1 MSLTLEAE
9 IKSYNNFIKQQETT
23 FLKLSQFFKA
33 MTINGLKFVE
43 LSKKALDDYFIELK
57 KENPTAT
64 HIICLT
70 NFFNGLKKYFDKMK
84 DIYQDIDVQCA
95 NKIIEFSNNFKN
107 KVNEPINNL
116 LKINNKLKEEKTG
129 LEKTKND
136 YFNANKNV
144 AEVETRIIQLKESKN
159 KKEEEFRKNN
169 DILEKNI
176 EILDNMK
183 SLYLVEINKY
193 NKSAVNYEKIYDSE
207 VRKIY
212 FEQEKKIKFLYEIL
226 NYFKKDIKDLTES
239 NKEVYISIEKLN
251 KSMNISRDVNLFKDE
266 CNFRNEEKKRF
277 ILEEFLD
284 YEVFKNNTEE
294 NRTPSFHKKDKK
306 INVKKLWG
314 NSKKEIET
322 KQKIEDLIV
331 KILNDEDKISDGDTS
346 FLMGFVDKE
355 KENHLKFI
363 ELLMDIYKPKSFL
376 KINSLYNFNLLSS
389 LIQLII
395 DRNSNSIESLS
406 EYYFFLIHLSEN
418 TLYNEKETKISLKNY
433 LCHKIYKLPIF
444 AKKSFWMYLIDTKIK
459 NFTEEKTK
467 AEIEKKEKVKG
478 NKGNMSER
486 GNTNYYN
493 RFKGMFSF
501 NSNENKKL
509 ENEIVFGQKF
519 KDNLPLYCVEV
530 IEEYIQHFSNYNLEK
545 HKCVEIVSE
554 MYKKYNF
561 DNIYYDYFMA
571 EIKSNT
577 CSSKS
582 QIEIFQNLSM
592 DIKSEKYK
600 FNIINKENFSDNK
613 ILNALAF
620 SISYLD
626 IKEYKKMMTLN
637 KDYYK
642 VLKKVIYK
650 QILLKYPNMNIGK
663 KITIWKIILDFS
675 DFKKEYNYKETKDS
689 IIKKSEEHKGRG
701 RDIIDLDVV
710 RTSFDKNK
718 DANQKKI
725 SYILKSIVEQ
735 VPTLHYNQ
743 GMNYIAAFLL
753 NITEDEEESF
763 YLFLGLLTSTKY
775 GELFKDDL
783 AQLKK
788 FFYIFERLISIYI
801 PELYNFFLDNN
812 IKASYFISSWFITLF
827 TNAFPHIKEK
837 NNPQILL
844 KIWDLFFYNGWKS
857 IIITS
862 ISLLKIIESK
872 IIIFP
877 PEELL
882 HFLIGE
888 VIKDSFFD
896 NENYN
901 KFMYI
906 LINFKIENKLIDNLE
921 KEFEIKRKM
930 PDKGKNLNFQ
940 II

>member
-1 MSLTLEAE
+1 MSLDLESE
-9 IKSYNNFIKQQETT
+9 IKLYNNFIKQQETT
-23 FLKLSQFFKA
+23 LLKLSLFFKTMA
-33 MTINGLKFVE
+33 TNGLKFIE
-43 LSKKALDDYFIELK
+43 NSKKALDDYFTELK

-70 NFFNGLKKYFDKMK
+70 NFFNGLKKYFDKIK
-84 DIYQDIDVQCA
+84 EIYQNIDNQCA
-95 NKIIEFSNNFKN
+95 NKITEFSNNFKN
-107 KVNEPINNL
+107 KINDQINNL
-116 LKINNKLKEEKTG
+116 SKINNKLKEEKSG
-129 LEKTKND
+129 LEKAKND

-144 AEVETRIIQLKESKN
+144 AEVETKIIQLESKN
-159 KKEEEFRKNN
+159 KKEDEFRKNN
-169 DILEKNI
+169 DILAKNI
-176 EILDNMK
+176 EILDNTK

-193 NKSAVNYEKIYDSE
+193 NKSAVNYEKVYE
-207 VRKIY
+207 AEFRKIY
-212 FEQEKKIKFLYEIL
+212 IEQENKIKFLYEIL
-226 NYFKKDIKDLTES
+226 NTFKKEIKDLTES
-239 NKEVYISIEKLN
+239 NKEIYTSIEKLN

-266 CNFRNEEKKRF
+266 CNFRNEEKNRF

-284 YEVFKNNTEE
+284 YEVFKNNNLEDKKSS
-294 NRTPSFHKKDKK
+294 SFHKKEKKSNTKK
-306 INVKKLWG
+306 IWGFGKKD
-314 NSKKEIET
+314 NEN
-322 KQKIEDLIV
+322 KQKINELML
-331 KILNDEDKISDGDTS
+331 KIFNDEYKLSDENTS
-346 FLMGFVDKE
+346 FLMNFVDKD
-355 KENHLKFI
+355 KDSHIKFI
-363 ELLMDIYKPKSFL
+363 DLLMDNFKPKDFIT
-376 KINSLYNFNLLSS
+376 INNLYNFNLLSS

-395 DRNSNSIESLS
+395 DRNSNEIESLS
-406 EYYFFLIHLSEN
+406 EQYYFLIQLSEN
-418 TLYNEKETKISLKNY
+418 ILYNEKETKISLKNY
-433 LCHKIYKLPIF
+433 LCQKIYKLPLF
-444 AKKSFWMYLIDTKIK
+444 AKKSFWIYLMDTKIK

-493 RFKGMFSF
+493 RFKGMFTF
-501 NSNENKKL
+501 NSNENKKV
-509 ENEIVFGQKF
+509 ENEILFGQKF
-519 KDNLPLYCVEV
+519 KDNLPLYCIEV
-530 IEEYIQHFSNYNLEK
+530 IEEYIQHFSNYNVEKNKCLE
-545 HKCVEIVSE
+545 ILSD
-554 MYKKYNF
+554 MYNKYKF
-561 DNIYYDYFMA
+561 DKIYYNYFLA

-577 CSSKS
+577 CSSKLK
-582 QIEIFQNLSM
+582 IEIFQNLTM
-592 DIKSEKYK
+592 DLKSQKFK
-600 FNIINKENFSDNK
+600 FNIINKENFSDNN

-620 SISYLD
+620 SINYLD
-626 IKEYKKMMTLN
+626 IREYKKIMTLN
-637 KDYYK
+637 KECYK

-675 DFKKEYNYKETKDS
+675 DFKKEYNYKKTKE
-689 IIKKSEEHKGRG
+689 IIMKKSEENKGRG

-710 RTSFDKNK
+710 RTSFEKNK
-718 DANQKKI
+718 ELNQKKI

-788 FFYIFERLISIYI
+788 FFYIFERLISIFI

-827 TNAFPHIKEK
+827 TNAFPHIEEK

-844 KIWDLFFYNGWKS
+844 KIWDLFFYDGWKS

-862 ISLLKIIESK
+862 ISLLKVIESK

-888 VIKDSFFD
+888 VIKESFFD

-906 LINFKIENKLIDNLE
+906 LINFKIEDKLLDNLE
-921 KEFEIKRKM
+921 KEFEIKRNM
-930 PDKGKNLNFQ
+930 PNKGKNLNFQ
-940 II
+940 IV